1 METLLQDLRY
11 TVRMFR
17 KSPLFTTVAVLAL
30 ALGIGAN
37 TTIFSLVYALL
48 LRPLPGVEEP
58 QRLLSVFTS
67 DYSSTP
73 YGTSSYPDYIDY
85 RDRNEMFEGL
95 AAYREDSLVLNAGDQ
110 PERIRGASVTGNYF
124 SVLRGKALLGRTLLP
139 EDDTETSASPV
150 AVLSYQTWK
159 RRFGSDPALIGKTV
173 ELNNHGFTVVG
184 IAAERFKGANLA
196 AEVELWL
203 PMI

>member
-1 METLLQDLRY
+1 METLLKDLRY

-37 TTIFSLVYALL
+37 TTIFSFVYALL

-73 YGTSSYPDYIDY
+73 YGTSSYPDQF
-85 RDRNEMFEGL
+85 RACSPRRNG
-95 AAYREDSLVLNAGDQ
+95 
-110 PERIRGASVTGNYF
+110 
-124 SVLRGKALLGRTLLP
+124 
-139 EDDTETSASPV
+139 
-150 AVLSYQTWK
+150 
-159 RRFGSDPALIGKTV
+159 GSDGGL
-173 ELNNHGFTVVG
+173 
-184 IAAERFKGANLA
+184 
-196 AEVELWL
+196 EV
-203 PMI
+203 